1 MLDLLTKIGFN
12 RFMSE
17 EINKKVINIFSKHIK
32 NKPIDTKEKVKSF
45 AGFSYVRLDKDVN
58 GYPFKEEKL
67 LDYAKDC
74 HYLVKVM
81 RDKNG
86 SPSLYSYN
94 VPSDKLLD
102 FLLMFRNNELNGSII
117 EIDKFLPKSII

>member
-1 MLDLLTKIGFN
+1 
-12 RFMSE
+12 MSE
-17 EINKKVINIFSKHIK
+17 EISKKVINIFSKHIK
-32 NKPIDTKEKVKSF
+32 YKPVDTKEKVKTF
-45 AGFSYVRLDKDVN
+45 AGFSYVRMDKDVN

-67 LDYAKDC
+67 LDYAKEC
-74 HYLVKVM
+74 HYIVKVM

-94 VPSDKLLD
+94 VPNDKLLD
-102 FLLMFRNNELNGSII
+102 FLLKFRNNELNGTII

>member
-1 MLDLLTKIGFN
+1 MD
-12 RFMSE
+12 MSE
-17 EINKKVINIFSKHIK
+17 EISKKVINIFSKHIK
-32 NKPIDTKEKVKSF
+32 HKSANTDEQVKYF
-45 AGFSYVRLDKDVN
+45 AGFSYVRMDKDAN

-74 HYLVKVM
+74 HYIVKVM
-81 RDKNG
+81 REKNG
-86 SPSLYSYN
+86 NPSLYSYN

-117 EIDKFLPKSII
+117 EIDKFLPKNII

>member
-1 MLDLLTKIGFN
+1 MT
-12 RFMSE
+12 E
-17 EINKKVINIFSKHIK
+17 ELNKNVISIFSKHIK
-32 NKPIDTKEKVKSF
+32 HKPINSNVKVKSF
-45 AGFSYVRLDKDVN
+45 AGFSYVRMDKDNN
-58 GYPFKEEKL
+58 GYPFKEDSL
-67 LDYAKDC
+67 INYAKEC

-86 SPSLYSYN
+86 VPSLYSYS

-102 FLLMFRNNELNGSII
+102 FLLMFRNNELNGTII

>member
-1 MLDLLTKIGFN
+1 MLDNAFKIRFN
-12 RFMSE
+12 ILMSE
-17 EINKKVINIFSKHIK
+17 EISQKVINIFSKHIK
-32 NKPIDTKEKVKSF
+32 NKPTDYNERVKFF

-81 RDKNG
+81 RQKDG
-86 SPSLYSYN
+86 YPALYSYN
-94 VPSDKLLD
+94 VPSEKLID
-102 FLLMFRNNELNGSII
+102 FLIMFKNNELNGHII